1 MIRAPFINS
10 GILLNEG
17 GLDLFLKV
25 VILKLEGLE
34 AFVSVH
40 RISLQAYLGIRMLT
54 FTLQNDK
61 APAQKR

>member
-1 MIRAPFINS
+1 M
-10 GILLNEG
+10 
-17 GLDLFLKV
+17 
-25 VILKLEGLE
+25 KLEGLE